1 MRKTIL
7 KTLLTV
13 TLALGTM
20 QIQASDID
28 FTIAMEK
35 NVALSDFL
43 TDISKKHNVY
53 FTYNASLIS
62 GENLDPEE
70 YRYSKLNKI
79 INKLESKTSFDFEYL
94 GNNYYVVYHKKA
106 KKVKLNK
113 LSLNNL
119 GYSTVDDLS
128 ILQQSITGNIK
139 DQDGNPLAGVNV
151 VEKGTTNGTTSDFDG
166 NYTIDAAEDATLV
179 FSYIGFPT
187 KEKKV
192 AGKSVVNVSLSEGV
206 QLEEF
211 IVVGSR
217 TAPRSN
223 TDTPLPV
230 DVVGVKELT
239 STGQATFDKALQYRI
254 PSFNTVQTPV
264 NDATSLL
271 DPYEIRNMGP
281 SRTLILI
288 NGKRKNLSALLYTQ
302 TSPGRGETG
311 ADISAIPT
319 DAIKRVEILRDGA
332 SAQYGSDAIAGVMN
346 IILKDSPNEG
356 SATVRTGITSEGD
369 GEMFGVALNN
379 GSSIADDKG
388 FINYTIDLSKVNQ
401 ANRPGTVNADG
412 EYVDFVYRNP
422 LDPENYENGHNEAS
436 LIARNAAGLNLVN
449 SFLADTPDAGNI
461 NGSPETAAAKFSVN
475 FGYDLSDN
483 TKLYA
488 NAAYVYKA
496 VNSFANYRTPYWR
509 QASALSPLDVDGSDY
524 SSYLN
529 DFFPNGNN
537 GAYVGYVPTFEG
549 LLSDYNGT
557 VGFKSNINDW
567 NIDASFTTGGNL
579 QTYKVNNSHNANFVY
594 SPSVF
599 LDANGNGSVDDGEI
613 TEGSSLYRENSQQ
626 SFNPGGTKFTHNVG
640 NIDISR
646 LLSDK
651 ISIGV
656 GAEFR
661 TETFEIIEG
670 ELASYDGG
678 GADSF
683 AGASPQNSGKFNRY
697 NIGGYLSLDYD
708 VTDAFL
714 LSGTIRTE
722 NYSDFGNAF
731 VYKFSTR
738 YKVADA
744 FTLRGSI
751 SSGFRAPTLH
761 QIYTQKAQYSF
772 VPGQGI
778 QVGGLIN
785 NVSTQ
790 AKLLGIDQLDAETS
804 TNFTIGFG
812 GKIANKLSYT
822 FDYYN
827 IAVKDRIVLG
837 NEIGPS
843 GDATNPLDILLTSNN
858 LSDVSFFSN
867 AIDTKTSGVDV
878 VLAYK
883 GVQLGAG
890 TLDLNLSGN
899 YTIQNELDGPVKD
912 IDLVANSGQSVVNG
926 TQEALFFTSRPETKW
941 IFGMN
946 YNINKFGFSLNNTY
960 FGKTKFQQ
968 QGLDENLFTEF
979 TPKVV
984 TDLGINFNATEK
996 FTIALNVNNLFDVL
1010 PEWSFQSKNA
1020 AGNAILADP
1029 AQVQNQSNLITFN
1042 QRYSQMTYDGY
1053 HFSQLGT
1060 MFNLSLNYKF

>member
-1 MRKTIL
+1 MASEKL
-7 KTLLTV
+7 KEKITLSEFLNE
-13 TLALGTM
+13 
-20 QIQASDID
+20 IS
-28 FTIAMEK
+28 EK
-35 NVALSDFL
+35 
-43 TDISKKHNVY
+43 HEVY
-53 FTYNASLIS
+53 FTYNPTLVSTTSL
-62 GENLDPEE
+62 NPEE
-70 YRYSKLNKI
+70 YKFPVLDKI
-79 INKLESKTSFDFEYL
+79 INKLERKTSFDFEYL
-94 GNNYYVVYHKKA
+94 GNKYYVVYHKKPQRA
-106 KKVKLNK
+106 KVLRLNSSTNGISAMTLNTKVQN
-113 LSLNNL
+113 
-119 GYSTVDDLS
+119 
-128 ILQQSITGNIK
+128 SITGK
-139 DQDGNPLAGVNV
+139 VTDDSGMPLAGVNI

-166 NYTIDAAEDATLV
+166 NYTINVENDTKLV
-179 FSYIGFPT
+179 FSYIGFASQEVST
-187 KEKKV
+187 
-192 AGKSVVNVSLSEGV
+192 AGKSVINVQLSEGV
-206 QLEEF
+206 ALDEF

-356 SATVRTGITSEGD
+356 SATLRTGITSEGD
-369 GEMFGVALNN
+369 GEMFGVAINN
-379 GSSIADDKG
+379 GSTIGEDKG
-388 FINYTIDLSKVNQ
+388 FVNYTLDLSKVNQ
-401 ANRPGTVNADG
+401 ANRPGTVNAAG
-412 EYVDFVYRNP
+412 EAADFGA
-422 LDPENYENGHNEAS
+422 D
-436 LIARNAAGLNLVN
+436 IADVQE
-449 SFLADTPDAGNI
+449 FLSRRPDAGNI

-475 FGYDLSDN
+475 LGYDLSEN
-483 TKLYA
+483 TTLYG

-509 QASALSPLDVDGSDY
+509 TVDDFP
-524 SSYLN
+524 YLA
-529 DFFPNGNN
+529 DFFPGDNPNTAG
-537 GAYVGYVPTFEG
+537 GYDGYLPTFEG
-549 LLSDYNGT
+549 LLSDYNAT
-557 VGFKSNINDW
+557 IGFKSTINDW
-567 NIDASFTTGGNL
+567 NVDASFTTGGNL
-579 QTYKVNNSHNANFVY
+579 QTYKVNNTHNRNVVY

-599 LDANGNGSVDDGEI
+599 IDANGNGSVDDGEI
-613 TEGSSLYRENSQQ
+613 TEGSELYRENSQQ
-626 SFNPGGTKFTHNVG
+626 SFDPGGTRFSHNVG

-651 ISIGV
+651 VSIGV

-708 VTDAFL
+708 VSDAFL

-722 NYSDFGNAF
+722 NYSDFGNTF
-731 VYKFSTR
+731 IYKFSSR
-738 YKVADA
+738 YKFSDA

-790 AKLLGIDQLDAETS
+790 AKLLGIPQLDAETS

-812 GKIANKLSYT
+812 GKIANKFSYT
-822 FDYYN
+822 LDYYN
-827 IAVKDRIVLG
+827 IKVKDRIVLG

-843 GDATNPLDILLTSNN
+843 GDATNALDVLLANNN

-883 GVQLGAG
+883 GIEIGEG
-890 TLDLNLSGN
+890 SLDLNLSGN

-912 IDLVANSGQSVVNG
+912 IALVANSGQSVVNQ
-926 TQEALFFTSRPETKW
+926 TQEALFFTSRPRTKW
-941 IFGMN
+941 ILGAN
-946 YNINKFGFSLNNTY
+946 YDINKFGFSLNNTL
-960 FGKTKFQQ
+960 FGKTSFFQ
-968 QGLDENLFTEF
+968 QGLSTDANGNFNLGTEF
-979 TPKVV
+979 DPKVV
-984 TDLGINFNATEK
+984 TDLGVNYSATDK
-996 FTIALNVNNLFDVL
+996 LTIALNINNLFNVL
-1010 PEWSFQSKNA
+1010 PEWSFVSQNA
-1020 AGNAILADP
+1020 AGDAILADP
-1029 AQVQNQSNLITFN
+1029 AQTQNQSNLITFN

>member
-1 MRKTIL
+1 MRTNKLMKLLLAVMLFSSITSTMAANEL
-7 KTLLTV
+7 KKEV
-13 TLALGTM
+13 TLSEFLNE
-20 QIQASDID
+20 IS
-28 FTIAMEK
+28 EK
-35 NVALSDFL
+35 HEVF
-43 TDISKKHNVY
+43 
-53 FTYNASLIS
+53 FTYNPNLVSSTSL
-62 GENLDPEE
+62 NPEE
-70 YRYSKLNKI
+70 YEFPALDKI
-79 INKLESKTSFDFEYL
+79 INKLERKTSFDFEYL
-94 GNNYYVVYHKKA
+94 GNKYYVVYHKKPERA
-106 KKVKLNK
+106 KVLKLN
-113 LSLNNL
+113 SLNNGITAL
-119 GYSTVDDLS
+119 TLNKVIQNSVSGTVTDAS
-128 ILQQSITGNIK
+128 GM
-139 DQDGNPLAGVNV
+139 PLAGVNI

-166 NYTIDAAEDATLV
+166 NYSININDDSKLV
-179 FSYIGFPT
+179 FSYIGFAT
-187 KEKKV
+187 QEV
-192 AGKSVVNVSLSEGV
+192 STAGKTTINVQLSEGM
-206 QLEEF
+206 QLDEF

-223 TDTPLPV
+223 ADTPLPV
-230 DVVGVKELT
+230 DVIGAKDLG

-369 GEMFGVALNN
+369 GEMFGVAVNN
-379 GSSIADDKG
+379 GSSIGDDKG
-388 FINYTIDLSKVNQ
+388 FINYTADFSKVNL
-401 ANRPGTVNADG
+401 ANRPGTVNAEG
-412 EYVDFVYRNP
+412 EAGDF
-422 LDPENYENGHNEAS
+422 GAS
-436 LIARNAAGLNLVN
+436 LADVQ
-449 SFLADTPDAGNI
+449 SFLSRRPDAGNI

-475 FGYDLSDN
+475 LGYDLSDN
-483 TKLYA
+483 TSLYA

-509 QASALSPLDVDGSDY
+509 TVDDFP
-524 SSYLN
+524 YLA
-529 DFFPNGNN
+529 DFFPGDNPNTAG
-537 GAYVGYVPTFEG
+537 GYDGYVPTFEG

-557 VGFKSNINDW
+557 VGFKSTINDW

-579 QTYKVNNSHNANFVY
+579 QTYKVNNSHNRNVVY
-594 SPSVF
+594 SPSTWV
-599 LDANGNGSVDDGEI
+599 DANGNGSVDDGEL
-613 TEGSSLYRENSQQ
+613 TEGSQLYRENSQQ
-626 SFNPGGTKFTHNVG
+626 SFDPGGTKFSHNVG

-646 LLSDK
+646 ILSDK
-651 ISIGV
+651 VSIGV

-661 TETFEIIEG
+661 TETFEVIEG

-683 AGASPQNSGKFNRY
+683 AGASPQNAGKFNRY

-708 VTDAFL
+708 VSDAFL
-714 LSGTIRTE
+714 LSGTIRSE

-731 VYKFSTR
+731 VYKLSTR
-738 YKVADA
+738 YKVNDA
-744 FTLRGSI
+744 FTLRGSL

-790 AKLLGIDQLDAETS
+790 AKLLGIPQLDAETS
-804 TNFTIGFG
+804 TNFTVGFG
-812 GKIANKLSYT
+812 GKIENKFSYT
-822 FDYYN
+822 LDYYN

-837 NEIGPS
+837 SEIGPS
-843 GDATNPLDILLTSNN
+843 GDATNPLDILLTNNN

-867 AIDTKTSGVDV
+867 AIDTKTSGIDV

-883 GVQLGAG
+883 GIEIGEG
-890 TLDLNLSGN
+890 NLDLNLSGN
-899 YTIQNELDGPVKD
+899 YTIQNERDGAVKD
-912 IDLVANSGQSVVNG
+912 VPLVANSGQSVVNG
-926 TQEALFFTSRPETKW
+926 TQEALFFTSRPKTKW
-941 IFGMN
+941 ILGAN
-946 YNINKFGFSLNNTY
+946 YDINKFGFSLNNTY
-960 FGKTKFQQ
+960 FGKTTFQQ
-968 QGLDENLFTEF
+968 QGLDDNLFTEF
-979 TPKVV
+979 TPKIV
-984 TDLGINFNATEK
+984 TDLGINFSASDKLTL
-996 FTIALNVNNLFDVL
+996 ALNINNLLNVL
-1010 PEWSFQSKNA
+1010 PEWSFKSKNA

-1029 AQVQNQSNLITFN
+1029 AQTLNQSNLITFN

>member
-1 MRKTIL
+1 MRTNKLMRLLLAVMLFSSITSATAANDL
-7 KTLLTV
+7 KENV
-13 TLALGTM
+13 TLSEFLNE
-20 QIQASDID
+20 IS
-28 FTIAMEK
+28 EK
-35 NVALSDFL
+35 HEVF
-43 TDISKKHNVY
+43 
-53 FTYNASLIS
+53 FTYNPTLVSSTSL
-62 GENLDPEE
+62 NPEE
-70 YRYSKLNKI
+70 YKFPALDKI
-79 INKLESKTSFDFEYL
+79 INKLERKTSFDFEYL
-94 GNNYYVVYHKKA
+94 GNKYYVVYHKKA
-106 KKVKLNK
+106 ERAKVLKVNSATNGITATTLNKKVQNSISGKV
-113 LSLNNL
+113 
-119 GYSTVDDLS
+119 TDDS
-128 ILQQSITGNIK
+128 GM
-139 DQDGNPLAGVNV
+139 PLAGVNI

-166 NYTIDAAEDATLV
+166 NYTINISDNAKLV
-179 FSYIGFPT
+179 FSYIGFAT
-187 KEKKV
+187 QEIST
-192 AGKSVVNVSLSEGV
+192 AGKNTINVQLSEGM
-206 QLEEF
+206 QLDEF

-356 SATVRTGITSEGD
+356 SATLRTGITSEGD
-369 GEMFGVALNN
+369 GEMFGVAINN
-379 GSSIADDKG
+379 GSTIGDDKG
-388 FINYTIDLSKVNQ
+388 FVNYTVDLSKVNQ
-401 ANRPGTVNADG
+401 ANRPGTVD
-412 EYVDFVYRNP
+412 
-422 LDPENYENGHNEAS
+422 
-436 LIARNAAGLNLVN
+436 AAGEAGDFGADIADVQE
-449 SFLADTPDAGNI
+449 FLSRRPDAGNI

-475 FGYDLSDN
+475 LGYDLSAN
-483 TKLYA
+483 TSLYG

-509 QASALSPLDVDGSDY
+509 TVDDFP
-524 SSYLN
+524 YLA
-529 DFFPNGNN
+529 DFFPGDNPNTAG
-537 GAYVGYVPTFEG
+537 GYDGYLPTFEG
-549 LLSDYNGT
+549 LLSDYNAT
-557 VGFKSNINDW
+557 IGFKSVINDW

-579 QTYKVNNSHNANFVY
+579 QTYKVNNTHNRNVVY

-599 LDANGNGSVDDGEI
+599 IDANGNGSVDDGEI
-613 TEGSSLYRENSQQ
+613 TEGSELYRENSQQ
-626 SFNPGGTKFTHNVG
+626 SFDPGGTRFSHNVG

-651 ISIGV
+651 VSIGV

-708 VTDAFL
+708 VSDAFL

-722 NYSDFGNAF
+722 NYSDFGNTF
-731 VYKFSTR
+731 IYKFSSR
-738 YKVADA
+738 YKFSDA

-790 AKLLGIDQLDAETS
+790 AKLLGIPQLDAETS
-804 TNFTIGFG
+804 TNFTVGFG
-812 GKIANKLSYT
+812 GKIANKFSYT

-827 IAVKDRIVLG
+827 IKVKDRIVLG
-837 NEIGPS
+837 NEIG
-843 GDATNPLDILLTSNN
+843 
-858 LSDVSFFSN
+858 
-867 AIDTKTSGVDV
+867 
-878 VLAYK
+878 
-883 GVQLGAG
+883 
-890 TLDLNLSGN
+890 
-899 YTIQNELDGPVKD
+899 
-912 IDLVANSGQSVVNG
+912 
-926 TQEALFFTSRPETKW
+926 
-941 IFGMN
+941 
-946 YNINKFGFSLNNTY
+946 
-960 FGKTKFQQ
+960 
-968 QGLDENLFTEF
+968 
-979 TPKVV
+979 
-984 TDLGINFNATEK
+984 
-996 FTIALNVNNLFDVL
+996 
-1010 PEWSFQSKNA
+1010 
-1020 AGNAILADP
+1020 
-1029 AQVQNQSNLITFN
+1029 
-1042 QRYSQMTYDGY
+1042 
-1053 HFSQLGT
+1053 
-1060 MFNLSLNYKF
+1060 

>member
-1 MRKTIL
+1 MKLLLAVMLFSSITSTMAANEL
-7 KTLLTV
+7 KKEV
-13 TLALGTM
+13 TLSEFLNE
-20 QIQASDID
+20 IS
-28 FTIAMEK
+28 EK
-35 NVALSDFL
+35 HEVF
-43 TDISKKHNVY
+43 
-53 FTYNASLIS
+53 FTYNPNLVSSTSL
-62 GENLDPEE
+62 NPEE
-70 YRYSKLNKI
+70 YEFPALDKI
-79 INKLESKTSFDFEYL
+79 INKLERKTSFDFEYL
-94 GNNYYVVYHKKA
+94 GNKYYVVYHKKPERA
-106 KKVKLNK
+106 KVLKLN
-113 LSLNNL
+113 SLNNGITAL
-119 GYSTVDDLS
+119 TLNKVIQNSVSGTVTDAS
-128 ILQQSITGNIK
+128 GM
-139 DQDGNPLAGVNV
+139 PLAGVNI

-166 NYTIDAAEDATLV
+166 NYSININDDSKLV
-179 FSYIGFPT
+179 FSYIGFAT
-187 KEKKV
+187 QEV
-192 AGKSVVNVSLSEGV
+192 STAGKTTINVQLSEGM
-206 QLEEF
+206 QLDEF

-223 TDTPLPV
+223 ADTPLPV
-230 DVVGVKELT
+230 DVIGAKDLG

-369 GEMFGVALNN
+369 GEMFGVAVNN
-379 GSSIADDKG
+379 GSSIGDDKG
-388 FINYTIDLSKVNQ
+388 FINYTADFSKVNL
-401 ANRPGTVNADG
+401 ANRPGTVNAEG
-412 EYVDFVYRNP
+412 EAGDF
-422 LDPENYENGHNEAS
+422 GAS
-436 LIARNAAGLNLVN
+436 LADVQ
-449 SFLADTPDAGNI
+449 SFLSRRPDAGNI

-475 FGYDLSDN
+475 LGYDLSDN
-483 TKLYA
+483 TSLYA

-509 QASALSPLDVDGSDY
+509 TVDDFP
-524 SSYLN
+524 YLA
-529 DFFPNGNN
+529 DFFPGDNPNTAG
-537 GAYVGYVPTFEG
+537 GYDGYVPTFEG

-557 VGFKSNINDW
+557 VGFKSTINDW

-579 QTYKVNNSHNANFVY
+579 QTYKVNNSHNRNVVY
-594 SPSVF
+594 SPSTWV
-599 LDANGNGSVDDGEI
+599 DANGNGSVDDGEL
-613 TEGSSLYRENSQQ
+613 TEGSQLYRENSQQ
-626 SFNPGGTKFTHNVG
+626 SFDPGGTKFSHNVG

-646 LLSDK
+646 ILSDK
-651 ISIGV
+651 VSIGV

-661 TETFEIIEG
+661 TETFEVIEG

-683 AGASPQNSGKFNRY
+683 AGASPQNAGKFNRY

-708 VTDAFL
+708 VSDAFL
-714 LSGTIRTE
+714 LSGTIRSE

-731 VYKFSTR
+731 VYKLSTR
-738 YKVADA
+738 YKVNDA
-744 FTLRGSI
+744 FTLRGSL

-790 AKLLGIDQLDAETS
+790 AKLLGIPQLDAETS
-804 TNFTIGFG
+804 TNFTVGFG
-812 GKIANKLSYT
+812 GKIENKFSYT
-822 FDYYN
+822 LDYYN

-837 NEIGPS
+837 SEIGPS
-843 GDATNPLDILLTSNN
+843 GDATNPLDILLTNNN

-867 AIDTKTSGVDV
+867 AIDTKTSGIDV

-883 GVQLGAG
+883 GIEIGEG
-890 TLDLNLSGN
+890 NLDLNLSGN
-899 YTIQNELDGPVKD
+899 YTIQNERDGAVKD
-912 IDLVANSGQSVVNG
+912 VPLVANSGQSVVNG
-926 TQEALFFTSRPETKW
+926 TQEALFFTSRPKTKW
-941 IFGMN
+941 ILGAN
-946 YNINKFGFSLNNTY
+946 YDINKFGFSLNNTY
-960 FGKTKFQQ
+960 FGKTTFQQ
-968 QGLDENLFTEF
+968 QGLDDNLFTEF
-979 TPKVV
+979 TPKIV
-984 TDLGINFNATEK
+984 TDLGINFSASDKLTL
-996 FTIALNVNNLFDVL
+996 ALNINNLLNVL
-1010 PEWSFQSKNA
+1010 PEWSFKSKNA

-1029 AQVQNQSNLITFN
+1029 AQTLNQSNLITFN